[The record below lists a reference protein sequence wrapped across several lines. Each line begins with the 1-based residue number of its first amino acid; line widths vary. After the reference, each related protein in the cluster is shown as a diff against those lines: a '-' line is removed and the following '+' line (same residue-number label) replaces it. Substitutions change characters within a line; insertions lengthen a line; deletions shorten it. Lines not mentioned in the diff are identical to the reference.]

1 MRLSE
6 LLSRAPGTVPRQV
19 EGFLDN
25 RTLSWGKHR
34 KIKVGRVFHNFHC
47 KQCDAQ
53 RTFQTGDELY
63 CLGLEDNRV
72 SVDATLKCIE
82 CGAAVEAWF
91 LLSSDD
97 DISGQAPV
105 VRIDRY
111 SENLRDHA
119 DRVDVPAGQ
128 FADMIK
134 RALVAHETQLGAGA
148 MIYLRKIL
156 ESITFEVAEIV
167 EVETLRQNG
176 KRRPFREVLQDV
188 NQKRQIMPQ
197 RYSSNGYQ
205 LFSELSEAIH
215 GDSNEVDALQK
226 FLPCMQ
232 LVLGVVEEVNRDNIF
247 SRAIDELGWNVDN
260 LNQLASEGAAP

>member
-6 LLSRAPGTVPRQV
+6 LLSRAPGASPAQI

-25 RTLSWGKHR
+25 RTISWGKHR
-34 KIKVGRVFHNFHC
+34 KIKVGKVFHNFHC
-47 KQCDAQ
+47 KRCNAQ

-63 CLGLEDNRV
+63 CLGLDYNAV

-91 LLSSDD
+91 LLASDD
-97 DISGQAPV
+97 DISGHAPI

-111 SENLRDHA
+111 SENLRDRA

-128 FADMIK
+128 FADLIK
-134 RALVAHETQLGAGA
+134 RALVAHETQLGAGS

-167 EVETLRQNG
+167 GVETSRANG
-176 KRRPFREVLQDV
+176 KRRPFKDVLQDV

-215 GDSNEVDALQK
+215 GGSSEEDGLQK
-226 FLPCMQ
+226 FRPCMQ
-232 LVLGVVEEVNRDNIF
+232 LVLGVVDEVNRDNVF
-247 SRAIDELGWNVDN
+247 SKAIDELGWNVDN
-260 LNQLASEGAAP
+260 INELANEGGTS